1 MRKLFLIGALVLPAI
16 ANAEVVYVQTAK
28 GHQCV
33 GDRFPITAPLEV
45 LYRDRKCDLPLAH
58 AKDMRAYF
66 FSDSGSTSANTKRPA
81 LSLKGCW
88 GTHLDGSYVIVRQDG
103 SQSYAPPNAYV
114 TADLAK
120 EGLST
125 VTASPNQ
132 GSRYAKAMEM
142 CP

>member
-1 MRKLFLIGALVLPAI
+1 MRKLFLIGVLMLPTI
-16 ANAEVVYVQTAK
+16 ASAEVVHVQTAK

-33 GDRFPITAPLEV
+33 GDKFPITKPIEV
-45 LYRDRKCDLPLAH
+45 LYKDRKCDLPLVH
-58 AKDMRAYF
+58 AKDMRAYL
-66 FSDSGSTSANTKRPA
+66 FSDSGSASGNLKRPV

-114 TADLAK
+114 TAN
-120 EGLST
+120 LSENGTAT

-132 GSRYAKAMEM
+132 GSRYAQAMGM